1 MSQVCARI
9 FCLNNWMYS
18 FVFSRYMYRYIDFN
32 TQVWFIVKIFCMYTV
47 IACLVWVLGVGRVSV
62 FIVLTTLCNI
72 MSEHNT
78 NLSYGS
84 LCWFISNAWIWGN
97 KNFLRVYKLFLD
109 LVYVWNIQYFISLFK
124 FFSCTCML
132 TFLLLSLDYLKTT

>member
-47 IACLVWVLGVGRVSV
+47 IACFVWVLGVGRVSV
-62 FIVLTTLCNI
+62 FIVLTTMCNI

-109 LVYVWNIQYFISLFK
+109 LVYVWNIQYFISQFK